1 LVNLRIV
8 ISNDNPAS
16 GEKEREVVMAKL
28 TEAAWK
34 KGIEKEIASLNVKV
48 AKLTAIVDKIK
59 ARLKMK

>member
-1 LVNLRIV
+1 MITLR
-8 ISNDNPAS
+8 A
-16 GEKEREVVMAKL
+16 EKREEVVMAKL

-34 KGIEKEIASLNVKV
+34 KGIEKEIASLNVRV

>member
-1 LVNLRIV
+1 
-8 ISNDNPAS
+8 
-16 GEKEREVVMAKL
+16 MAKL

-48 AKLTAIVDKIK
+48 ARLVAVVDKIK